1 MGKKRPAEVARLES
15 NNRQPLDDKDS
26 GAGHLARLSVAVS
39 RGIESLLGHSVVQ
52 VFLVVIFAV
61 GAALVVTPGLRKEGP
76 ALTDADV
83 GRPAPKDIKAVRTFQ
98 YVPSPDVL
106 EQRRRE
112 VAARVLTVYDHYPR
126 RIQNVYRSLTEA
138 LQAALDPHGLEV
150 EKKQPAVSA
159 AAGGQDFV
167 GPPQPSGG
175 SSREGGAAA
184 RAGRG
189 DAGVGPARQPVRSV
203 RKPAVV
209 DVVVDPKKVKANLQ
223 KRCRLFNKI
232 LVDRLARMGVQPRRI
247 DCKVFGVLYRYGV
260 RSQKRRA
267 LLEAALRSVLLDDVI
282 LEKKY
287 VRSAQDLASPDGKP
301 QKKIVVRT
309 LRPTPE
315 GGVVDTREQVLSNL
329 ESIGVLSDL
338 VDRLTIKATRLQT
351 IKGKALR
358 EAFERLVVIGAV
370 ENMVRNDRETE
381 KRRQAARRSIVARP
395 ITFVRGQLLV
405 RAGEL
410 VTEDNLR
417 VVRAMEGERSV
428 SGPWQGLAG
437 MAVFV
442 LFFFLVLVWYVNG
455 QIRDVHLSQ
464 RDLFVCGGL
473 ILGLMGIGELLNLLG
488 SSLNWSMALVNAF
501 MPVAAGSALVRVL
514 LGGPVALAFAV
525 AGAGFSTLALDG
537 SSSTVLYL
545 FVSAVVGA
553 ASVSRIQ
560 TRFALWRAG
569 GMVALVNVLMVAAL
583 RTFSGDLMQ
592 TGTLLAGAA
601 GLLGGLAAGF
611 LASAML
617 PVLEWMGGYT
627 TDVTL
632 LEYANQNHPLLRKL
646 IRAAPGTYQHS
657 IVVGNLAEA
666 AAVSIGAN
674 GLLAKV
680 AAYYHDVGKMEQ
692 PEYFAEN
699 QRGYNPHDRQKPSMS
714 ALILKKH
721 VKETKRLLEEYRI
734 PKVIIDTAIAHHGT
748 TLMEFFYEKAKK
760 QAGEDDV
767 VIEDNYRYPGP
778 KPKTKEA
785 AILMLA
791 DAVEASVRSL
801 ARPNR
806 EEISAQV
813 DRIMNKKFQDGGPTT
828 FGGQLSDSDLTFK
841 ELTSISRAFV
851 GMLTTMYHSRP
862 TYPGQQEDGRPI
874 RTSADNHKAITT
886 TRDIK
891 LEAKAKERA
900 ERLARQSL
908 NQEASASNGESGS
921 EGTK

>member
-1 MGKKRPAEVARLES
+1 MPN
-15 NNRQPLDDKDS
+15 NNRQPLDGS
-26 GAGHLARLSVAVS
+26 NQGAGSLARISVAMS
-39 RGIESLLGHSVVQ
+39 RGIESLLGHRVVQ
-52 VFLVVIFAV
+52 VLLVLVFAL
-61 GAALVVTPGLRKEGP
+61 GAALVLTPGLRKEGP
-76 ALTDADV
+76 LLKESDV

-98 YVPSPDVL
+98 YVPPPEVL
-106 EQRRRE
+106 EKQRRQ
-112 VAARVLTVYDHYPR
+112 AAERVLTVYDHYPR
-126 RIQNVYRSLTEA
+126 RIQNVYHALTAA
-138 LQAALDPHGLEV
+138 LQAALDPRGLEV
-150 EKKQPAVSA
+150 KRKQAPVDLPPD
-159 AAGGQDFV
+159 GV
-167 GPPQPSGG
+167 GPPRSLGRGPRKEATTSIQ
-175 SSREGGAAA
+175 GAAL
-184 RAGRG
+184 
-189 DAGVGPARQPVRSV
+189 DAGVTRAPHGAGMGSGASAGGGTGSKSRNAEIRL
-203 RKPAVV
+203 
-209 DVVVDPKKVKANLQ
+209 DPKKVAASLDA
-223 KRCRLFNKI
+223 RWRRFNKV
-232 LVDRLARMGVQPRRI
+232 LNDGLAPLGVEARTLSL
-247 DCKVFGVLYRYGV
+247 KSFKVLYMEGM
-260 RSQKRRA
+260 RSKKRRSVI
-267 LLEAALRSVLLDDVI
+267 EAGLRAVLLDDVI

-287 VRSAQDLASPDGKP
+287 VRSAQDLRSPDGKP

-309 LRPTPE
+309 LRPDAA
-315 GGVVDTREQVLSNL
+315 GRVVDTREQVVSNL
-329 ESIGVLSDL
+329 ETIGVLSDL
-338 VDRLTIKATRLQT
+338 VDRLSIKATRLQT
-351 IKGKALR
+351 IKGASLR
-358 EAFERLVVIGAV
+358 EAFGKLVLLGAV
-370 ENMVRNDRETE
+370 ENMVRNDAETSR
-381 KRRQAARRSIVARP
+381 RRQTARRSIVARP
-395 ITFVRGQLLV
+395 ITFVKGQLLV

-410 VTEDNLR
+410 VTEEHLR
-417 VVRAMEGERSV
+417 VVRVMEGERSV
-428 SGPWQGLAG
+428 SGPWEGLAG

-442 LFFFLVLVWYVNG
+442 LFFFLVLVWYLNG
-455 QIRDVHLSQ
+455 QARETRLGQ

-473 ILGLMGIGELLNLLG
+473 ILGLMGLAELLNLLG
-488 SSLNWSMALVNAF
+488 SSLNWSMQLVHAF

-514 LGGPVALAFAV
+514 LGGPVAMAFSAAV
-525 AGAGFSTLALDG
+525 AGFSSLALDG
-537 SSSTVLYL
+537 GSATVLYL

-560 TRFALWRAG
+560 TRFTLWRAG
-569 GMVALVNVLMVAAL
+569 GMVAVANVLMVAAL
-583 RTFSGDLMQ
+583 RTFSGDLVQ
-592 TGTLLAGAA
+592 TGTLLAGTA

-611 LASAML
+611 LASALL
-617 PVLEWMGGYT
+617 PVLEWAGGYT

-666 AAVSIGAN
+666 AAGAIEAN

-721 VKETKRLLEEYRI
+721 VKETRRLLEEYRI
-734 PKVIIDTAIAHHGT
+734 PKVIIDTAISHHGT

-760 QAGEDDV
+760 QAGEDEV
-767 VIEDNYRYPGP
+767 VIEENFRYPGP
-778 KPKTKEA
+778 KPKTKVA

-813 DRIMNKKFQDGGPTT
+813 DRIMNKKFQDGGPTS
-828 FGGQLSDSDLTFK
+828 FGGQLSDCDLTFRD
-841 ELTSISRAFV
+841 LTNISRAFV
-851 GMLTTMYHSRP
+851 EMLTTMYHSRP

-874 RTSADNHKAITT
+874 RSSGDNIKSITT

-908 NQEASASNGESGS
+908 NQEPEPGGDDRGEG
-921 EGTK
+921 EAR